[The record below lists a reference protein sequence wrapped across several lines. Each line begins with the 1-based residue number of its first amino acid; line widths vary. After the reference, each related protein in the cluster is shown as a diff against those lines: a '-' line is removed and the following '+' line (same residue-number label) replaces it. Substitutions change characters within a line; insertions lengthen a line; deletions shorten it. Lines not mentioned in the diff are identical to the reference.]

1 MKRIDLS
8 VIIAIIAVLAVFPTN
23 RTVSAQDAVKPVVN
37 ITEGGK
43 IAQFGIVV
51 RDVDK
56 TARRFSEVFGASWR
70 FYDFKPKG
78 VILHGKELGDVEPLL
93 KVAIGDIGGRSF
105 KLIQPVSGASTYMEF
120 LERHGEGL
128 LHFSLGTVVV
138 HNRIVESLKKA
149 GIGIEM
155 QGRLGERATF
165 TILDTQEDLGCYI
178 ELISPAWNHT
188 ETNMQLTGVYEHKGP
203 SIIDMASPL
212 FSG

>member
-105 KLIQPVSGASTYMEF
+105 KLIQPVSVASTYMEF
-120 LERHGEGL
+120 LERHG
-128 LHFSLGTVVV
+128 
-138 HNRIVESLKKA
+138 
-149 GIGIEM
+149 
-155 QGRLGERATF
+155 
-165 TILDTQEDLGCYI
+165 
-178 ELISPAWNHT
+178 
-188 ETNMQLTGVYEHKGP
+188 
-203 SIIDMASPL
+203 
-212 FSG
+212 